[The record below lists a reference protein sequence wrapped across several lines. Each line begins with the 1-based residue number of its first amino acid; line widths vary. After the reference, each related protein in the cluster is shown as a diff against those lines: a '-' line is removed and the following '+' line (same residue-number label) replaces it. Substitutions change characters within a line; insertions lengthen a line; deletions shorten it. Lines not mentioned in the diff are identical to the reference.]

1 MGRGSPMQLRDFLF
15 LDIFYLLFWG
25 AIVFIALIAI
35 VLKINLAMAK
45 RDLFET
51 AVIPDREQ
59 GRE

>member
-1 MGRGSPMQLRDFLF
+1 MQLRDFLF